1 MQKELSAKELDYLLF
16 GLHPELADELKD
28 LDLSELKPV
37 LANHLKQRLQLDT
50 LFDDVDYQVDLGH
63 GIVQLWIRDW
73 ENLNGRL
80 FVMARQH
87 PENKYLIQL
96 KASSSDLLDRQHVP
110 LTVPMVGLRKL
121 LDKASDDTLGIECP
135 SFMLSPVYAGQPLP
149 RAMFISWPQDL
160 MNYLQWPMVIR
171 RLSGFY
177 NPDDL
182 KPMTSLTFVMDLAWL
197 VNQKFDQSAL
207 SHIKSR
213 ANMATTG
220 MSVSIWLMNSAFPDV
235 PAIDIMHTSLTM
247 SQIVAWLTKDQQ
259 PKLKKGS
266 ILSDVMGLDWSQVE
280 AYRDYQA
287 RMQEV
292 TDGRFV
298 ELPDGLQVSMPS
310 VPADKADADDENA
323 IDVPLAAQEPAVQ
336 DGADEEDAD
345 LAISGVQLDA
355 SQSGDS
361 LASQAPASESLTD
374 SDMASAATS
383 SSESLIVDSMVTATD
398 ELPNLNL
405 LASDSGTADLNGES
419 LVASSVAADSKSQ
432 PSSSS
437 SVSSEVASS
446 SVVSQSVDDKSLDL
460 LQRDADETMYS
471 EAPSMTEDERGWDA
485 VNEDPDMHDY
495 VSGES
500 PASVIHRHMLAS
512 RQPDFRVHV
521 THVQPDKKSKSDD

>member
-63 GIVQLWIRDW
+63 GIVQLWICDW

-87 PENKYLIQL
+87 PENKYLTQL
-96 KASSSDLLDRQHVP
+96 KALSSDLLDRQHVP

-121 LDKASDDTLGIECP
+121 LDKASDDTLGVECP

-177 NPDDL
+177 DPDDL
-182 KPMTSLTFVMDLAWL
+182 KPMTSLTFTMDLAWL

-207 SHIKSR
+207 SHVKSR
-213 ANMATTG
+213 ANMTTTG

-247 SQIVAWLTKDQQ
+247 AQIVAWLTKDQQ

-266 ILSDVMGLDWSQVE
+266 VLSDVMGLDWSQVE

-298 ELPDGLQVSMPS
+298 ELPDGFQVRMSS
-310 VPADKADADDENA
+310 ASADKAD
-323 IDVPLAAQEPAVQ
+323 
-336 DGADEEDAD
+336 ADEEDAD
-345 LAISGVQLDA
+345 LAISDFQLDA

-361 LASQAPASESLTD
+361 LASQVPASESLTD
-374 SDMASAATS
+374 NDMASAATS
-383 SSESLIVDSMVTATD
+383 SSESLIVDSMVTSTD

-405 LASDSGTADLNGES
+405 LASYSVSADLNGES
-419 LVASSVAADSKSQ
+419 LVASLVAADSKSQ

-437 SVSSEVASS
+437 SASSEVASS
-446 SVVSQSVDDKSLDL
+446 SVVSQSVDDTSLDS

-471 EAPSMTEDERGWDA
+471 EAQSMTEDERGWDA
-485 VNEDPDMHDY
+485 VNADPDMNDY

-521 THVQPDKKSKSDD
+521 THVQPDKKSKSDA

>member
-1 MQKELSAKELDYLLF
+1 MQKELNTKELDYLLF
-16 GLHPELADELKD
+16 GMHPKLADELND

-87 PENKYLIQL
+87 PENKYLTQL

-121 LDKASDDTLGIECP
+121 LDKASDDTLGVECP

-177 NPDDL
+177 DPDDL

-207 SHIKSR
+207 SHVKSR

-235 PAIDIMHTSLTM
+235 PAIDIMRTSLTM

-266 ILSDVMGLDWSQVE
+266 VLSDVMGLDWSQVE
-280 AYRDYQA
+280 AYQDYQA

-298 ELPDGLQVSMPS
+298 ELPDGFQVRMSS
-310 VPADKADADDENA
+310 SSADKADADDENA
-323 IDVPLAAQEPAVQ
+323 IDVSLAAQEPAVQ

-345 LAISGVQLDA
+345 LAIPGFQLD
-355 SQSGDS
+355 
-361 LASQAPASESLTD
+361 ASQAPASESLTD
-374 SDMASAATS
+374 SDMTSAAMS
-383 SSESLIVDSMVTATD
+383 SSESLISDSMVTVTD

-405 LASDSGTADLNGES
+405 LASDSDSADLNGES

-437 SVSSEVASS
+437 SASSEVVSS
-446 SVVSQSVDDKSLDL
+446 AVVSQSVDDKSLDS

-471 EAPSMTEDERGWDA
+471 EAQSMTEDERGWDA
-485 VNEDPDMHDY
+485 VNADPDMNDY

-521 THVQPDKKSKSDD
+521 THVKPTKK

>member
-63 GIVQLWIRDW
+63 GIVQLWICDW

-87 PENKYLIQL
+87 PENKYLTQL

-121 LDKASDDTLGIECP
+121 LDKASDDTLGVECP

-207 SHIKSR
+207 SHVKSR

-266 ILSDVMGLDWSQVE
+266 VLSDVMGLDWSQVE

-298 ELPDGLQVSMPS
+298 ELPDGLQVRMSS
-310 VPADKADADDENA
+310 VLADKVDADDE
-323 IDVPLAAQEPAVQ
+323 LAAQESAVQ

-345 LAISGVQLDA
+345 LAISGFQLDA

-374 SDMASAATS
+374 SGMASAATS
-383 SSESLIVDSMVTATD
+383 SSELLSVDSMVTATD